1 MLNHIAIVEARLES
15 ERLRARL
22 VRKLGTR
29 SLLEFVVRRV
39 TDCARLSDVV
49 VVVGDDID
57 GNLAR
62 DLVPPDVEVF
72 TNSDAPDGLGRFCD
86 VLDHYQPDGV
96 VRVCAENPF
105 IDPVLIDQLVISAG
119 EGPGCDYV
127 GFRCRD
133 GRPAAS
139 TSLGLFAEWCR
150 PAALRVAQQRATAT
164 ADRNQV
170 TRYLYSNPE
179 EFDVR
184 LLPAPAGLDR
194 DDLRLT
200 IESEEDWE
208 HAQVIFEAL
217 GPEELD
223 WQRIAGL
230 LHGQP
235 ELRERMAVLNRA

>member
-1 MLNHIAIVEARLES
+1 MLNHLAIVEARLES
-15 ERLRARL
+15 ERLRAKL

-49 VVVGDDID
+49 VVVGDDSD

-72 TNSDAPDGLGRFCD
+72 TSNGRDALSRFCAAI
-86 VLDHYQPDGV
+86 DHYRPGGV

-105 IDPVLIDQLVISAG
+105 IDPVLIDQLVTAVD
-119 EGPGCDYV
+119 EGPDCDYV
-127 GFRCRD
+127 GFRCGD
-133 GRPAAS
+133 GLPATS

-150 PAALRVAQQRATAT
+150 PAALRVAQQQATVA
-164 ADRNQV
+164 ADRNDA
-170 TRYLYSNPE
+170 TRYLYSNPN

-184 LLPAPAGLDR
+184 LLPAPPGLDR

-200 IESEEDWE
+200 IESEEDWD

>member
-39 TDCARLSDVV
+39 TDCARVDGVV
-49 VVVGDDID
+49 VVVGDDLD
-57 GNLAR
+57 GTLAR
-62 DLVPPDVEVF
+62 ELVPSDVEVF
-72 TNSDAPDGLGRFCD
+72 TSGGRDALGRFCE
-86 VLDHYQPDGV
+86 VLDHYQPDGA

-119 EGPGCDYV
+119 EGPDFDYV

-139 TSLGLFAEWCR
+139 TSLGLFGEWCR
-150 PAALRVAQQRATAT
+150 PEALRVARQRAVAT
-164 ADRNQV
+164 SDREHV
-170 TRYLYSNPE
+170 TRYLYSHPDDFE
-179 EFDVR
+179 LR
-184 LLPAPAGLDR
+184 LLPAPSGLDR

-217 GPEELD
+217 GPDELD

-230 LHGQP
+230 LRGQP
-235 ELRERMAVLNRA
+235 RLRQRMAVLNRA

>member
-1 MLNHIAIVEARLES
+1 M
-15 ERLRARL
+15 
-22 VRKLGTR
+22 
-29 SLLEFVVRRV
+29 
-39 TDCARLSDVV
+39 
-49 VVVGDDID
+49 
-57 GNLAR
+57 
-62 DLVPPDVEVF
+62 
-72 TNSDAPDGLGRFCD
+72 
-86 VLDHYQPDGV
+86 LDHYRPDGA

-119 EGPGCDYV
+119 EGPDCDYV

-133 GRPAAS
+133 GRPATS

-150 PAALRVAQQRATAT
+150 PEAVRVARQRALTPSE
-164 ADRNQV
+164 RNDV
-170 TRYLYSNPE
+170 TRYLYSHPD
-179 EFDVR
+179 EFDLR
-184 LLPAPAGLDR
+184 LLPAPSGLDR

-230 LHGQP
+230 LRGQP
-235 ELRERMAVLNRA
+235 RLRQRMAVLNRA

>member
-39 TDCARLSDVV
+39 TDCARLNGVV
-49 VVVGDDID
+49 VVVGDDFD
-57 GNLAR
+57 GTLAR
-62 DLVPPDVEVF
+62 DLVPSDVEVF
-72 TNSDAPDGLGRFCD
+72 TSSGRDALSRFCA

-96 VRVCAENPF
+96 VHVCAENPF

-119 EGPGCDYV
+119 DGPDCDYV

-133 GRPAAS
+133 GRPATS

-150 PAALRVAQQRATAT
+150 PAALRVAEQRAIAV
-164 ADRNQV
+164 ADRNDA
-170 TRYLYSNPE
+170 TSYLYSHPD
-179 EFDVR
+179 EFDLR
-184 LLPAPAGLDR
+184 LLPAPPGLDR

-200 IESEEDWE
+200 IESEEDWD

-230 LHGQP
+230 LRGQP
-235 ELRERMAVLNRA
+235 GLRQRMAVLNRA